1 MMEQQSYNEFE
12 VASKSVIKLVSKQF
26 AEAFT
31 ETPQYMAFEQA
42 YYAYRKDEK
51 TQKALQ
57 EFQEK
62 QASLQALLMLNAIS
76 EEDRVELTRLRD
88 QFYNQPSILEYTKAQ
103 TELAE
108 ISQRIGDML
117 SEAIGL
123 DFGASCRT
131 GGCCG

>member
-1 MMEQQSYNEFE
+1 MEQHSYNEFE

-26 AEAFT
+26 VEAFT
-31 ETPQYMAFEQA
+31 ETPQYTAFEQA
-42 YYAYRKDEK
+42 YYAYRMDEK

-76 EEDRVELTRLRD
+76 EEERTELARLRD
-88 QFYNQPSILEYTKAQ
+88 QFYHQPSILDYTKAQ

-108 ISQRIGDML
+108 VSQKIGDML
-117 SEAIGL
+117 SEVIGL
-123 DFGASCRT
+123 NFGASCKT
-131 GGCCG
+131 GGGCCG

>member
-1 MMEQQSYNEFE
+1 MMEQHSNNEFE
-12 VASKSVIKLVSKQF
+12 VASKSVIKVVSKQF

-57 EFQEK
+57 DFQEK

-76 EEDRVELTRLRD
+76 EEERMELIRLKD
-88 QFYNQPSILEYTKAQ
+88 QFYNQPSILEYNKAQ

-108 ISQRIGDML
+108 VSQKIGDML

-123 DFGASCRT
+123 DFGASCKT

>member
-1 MMEQQSYNEFE
+1 MEQHSYNEFE

-26 AEAFT
+26 VEAFT
-31 ETPQYMAFEQA
+31 ETPQYTAFEQA
-42 YYAYRKDEK
+42 YYAYRMDEK

-76 EEDRVELTRLRD
+76 EEERTELARLRD
-88 QFYNQPSILEYTKAQ
+88 QFYHQPSILDYTKAQ

-108 ISQRIGDML
+108 VSQKIGDML

-123 DFGASCRT
+123 NFGASCKT
-131 GGCCG
+131 GGGCCG

>member
-1 MMEQQSYNEFE
+1 MEQHSYNEFE

-26 AEAFT
+26 VEAFT
-31 ETPQYMAFEQA
+31 ETPQYTAFEQA
-42 YYAYRKDEK
+42 YYAYRMDEK

-76 EEDRVELTRLRD
+76 EEERTELARLRD
-88 QFYNQPSILEYTKAQ
+88 QFYHQPSILDYTKAQ

-108 ISQRIGDML
+108 VSQKIGDML

-123 DFGASCRT
+123 DFGASCKT